1 MAGIWGNIF
10 FFLIFKLSSKFPLV
24 SFHNEDQKY
33 ILTVSTFII
42 FSATLLFSPLS
53 LLVSL
58 SLPLW
63 SYLCPLPFLGLS
75 LQTSSWL
82 LGTDSLP
89 WYWVTPI
96 PSVYCHCCPCSELCA
111 SFQMNSRPP
120 CTLREVASSSLAFIC
135 PLPV

>member
-10 FFLIFKLSSKFPLV
+10 FFLVFKLSSKFPLV

-33 ILTVSTFII
+33 ILTVSTFVI
-42 FSATLLFSPLS
+42 FSAKLLFSPLS

-82 LGTDSLP
+82 LGTDILSGIGSHLSLLSTAIA
-89 WYWVTPI
+89 VLALS
-96 PSVYCHCCPCSELCA
+96 SVPA
-111 SFQMNSRPP
+111 SR
-120 CTLREVASSSLAFIC
+120 
-135 PLPV
+135 